1 MVAATATLSTMPKK
15 KQSPGRAVSDRAAA
29 QSYKDE
35 FAAKLKSLR
44 EAAGLTLRSAAAKMQ
59 ELGYDCRNNTW
70 HNWESGVAS
79 PPMNALPFIANTLG
93 LNKISDIFP

>member
-44 EAAGLTLRSAAAKMQ
+44 EAAGLTQRSAAEKMQ
-59 ELGYDCRNNTW
+59 ELGYFCGHSKW
-70 HNWESGVAS
+70 AHWETGLAS
-79 PPMNALPFIANTLG
+79 PPMNALPFIASVLG
-93 LNKISDIFP
+93 VSKISEIFP